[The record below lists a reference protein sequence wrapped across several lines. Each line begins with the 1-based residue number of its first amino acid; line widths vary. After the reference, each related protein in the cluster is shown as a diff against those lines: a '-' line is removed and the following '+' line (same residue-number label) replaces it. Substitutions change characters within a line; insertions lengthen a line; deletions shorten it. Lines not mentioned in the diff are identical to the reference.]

1 LIIQAIHSFHGIP
14 FIPIKTN
21 QLNQKTTFMKIK
33 YLFFVAAITTLS
45 FAACTDAP
53 DSDSATTGEAKSVDS
68 AGSAGGETYNVDPAS
83 SKVEFIGTKVTGFH
97 LGEIKIKSGALAVND
112 GNITGGNFVM
122 DMTSLD
128 IHGGSDTAA
137 DNKLEGHLKSPD
149 FFEVQANPEAT
160 FVVTS
165 VKPFSGS
172 VTDTVDKRQ
181 EAISK
186 YKVSNPTHT
195 ISGNLTIKGVTKN
208 IEFPAQ
214 VSVSPNSVD
223 ALAKFNIDRREWNI
237 VYPGKPDDLIRD
249 QVHLGI
255 ALKAA
260 K

>member
-1 LIIQAIHSFHGIP
+1 MKSTNLI
-14 FIPIKTN
+14 
-21 QLNQKTTFMKIK
+21 
-33 YLFFVAAITTLS
+33 YLAAILALG
-45 FAACTDAP
+45 FNACTDAP
-53 DSDSATTGEAKSVDS
+53 ESDKAETSEAKAVETAS
-68 AGSAGGETYNVDPAS
+68 GESYKVDPAG
-83 SKVEFIGTKVTGFH
+83 SKIEFIGTKVTGYH
-97 LGEIKIKSGALAVND
+97 LGEIKIKNGELAVKD
-112 GNITGGNFVM
+112 GNVTGGNFIL

-128 IHGGSDTAA
+128 IYGGKDTAA
-137 DNKLEGHLKSPD
+137 DNKLEGHLKSKD
-149 FFEVQANPEAT
+149 FFEVQGNPEAT

-165 VKPFSGS
+165 VKPFTGT
-172 VTDTVDKRQ
+172 VKDTVDKRQ

-214 VSVSPNSVD
+214 VTISANSVD

>member
-1 LIIQAIHSFHGIP
+1 
-14 FIPIKTN
+14 
-21 QLNQKTTFMKIK
+21 MKSK
-33 YLFFVAAITTLS
+33 YLFYVAAFTTLG
-45 FAACTDAP
+45 FVACTDAP
-53 DSDSATTGEAKSVDS
+53 ESDSAATSEAKAVDS
-68 AGSAGGETYNVDPAS
+68 LSGETYNVDPAA
-83 SKVEFIGTKVTGFH
+83 SKIEFIGTKVTGYH

-112 GNITGGNFVM
+112 GKITGGNFVM

-137 DNKLEGHLKSPD
+137 DNKLEGHLKSAD

-165 VKPFSGS
+165 VKPFAGT
-172 VTDTVDKRQ
+172 VKDTVDKRQ

-186 YKVSNPTHT
+186 YKVANPTHT

-214 VSVSPNSVD
+214 VTVSSNSVH
-223 ALAKFNIDRREWNI
+223 ALAKFNIDRREWKI
-237 VYPGKPDDLIRD
+237 IYPGKPDDLIRND
-249 QVHLGI
+249 VHLGI

>member
-1 LIIQAIHSFHGIP
+1 MKSKNLICF
-14 FIPIKTN
+14 
-21 QLNQKTTFMKIK
+21 
-33 YLFFVAAITTLS
+33 AAIL
-45 FAACTDAP
+45 ALGLNACTDAP
-53 DSDSATTGEAKSVDS
+53 ESDKAETSEAKAVETTS
-68 AGSAGGETYNVDPAS
+68 GESYKVDPAD
-83 SKVEFIGTKVTGFH
+83 SKVEFIGTKVTGYH
-97 LGEIKIKSGALAVND
+97 VGEIKIKSGELAVKD
-112 GNITGGNFVM
+112 GNVTGGNFIL
-122 DMTSLD
+122 DMTSLN
-128 IHGGSDTAA
+128 IYGGKDTAS
-137 DNKLEGHLKSPD
+137 DNKLEGHLKSKD
-149 FFEVQANPEAT
+149 FFEVQGNPEAT

-165 VKPFSGS
+165 VKPFTGT
-172 VTDTVDKRQ
+172 VKDTVDKRQ

-214 VSVSPNSVD
+214 VTINANSVD

>member
-1 LIIQAIHSFHGIP
+1 MKSKHLFYVASLIVFG
-14 FIPIKTN
+14 
-21 QLNQKTTFMKIK
+21 
-33 YLFFVAAITTLS
+33 

-53 DSDSATTGEAKSVDS
+53 ESDSATTGEAKAVDS
-68 AGSAGGETYNVDPAS
+68 ASGVSYNVDPS
-83 SKVEFIGTKVTGFH
+83 TSKVEFIGTKVTGYH
-97 LGEIKIKSGALAVND
+97 VGEIKIKNGSLAVND

-122 DMTSLD
+122 DMTSLN
-128 IHGGSDTAA
+128 IYGGDSAA
-137 DNKLEGHLKSPD
+137 DNKLEGHLKSAD

-160 FVVTS
+160 FVLTS
-165 VKPFSGS
+165 VKPFSGT

-181 EAISK
+181 EAINK
-186 YKVSNPTHT
+186 YKVTNPTHT

-214 VSVSPNSVD
+214 VTVSPNSVD